1 MRTRF
6 ARRFGADALVVF
18 APLLGMLLLAAAGCT
33 TGASSLF
40 PNDHRLIPAAHDIA
54 ATTRAWGPMP
64 RELAKVP
71 LEAYYLQPG
80 DILLLEVTDLE
91 SDVRLP
97 IDQTIMPD
105 GTIDLGEYG
114 RIVVA
119 GLTIEQVESLVH
131 STVQAIEKDEQL
143 KPINVRLNV
152 AESAVYYVLGEVNA
166 PGSYPL
172 IGRETVLDGLMAA
185 GGLSDRASD
194 CEIILSRPTPPS
206 SCRVVLPV
214 CYDRIVQLGDTTTNY
229 QLRPGDRIYV
239 STRTCREALKF
250 WRSDCP
256 NCPDCGSHGCRSPL
270 TPLDPPFVLEQ
281 YPMTASP
288 EPIVVPGAAPEI
300 VPVPMPQPPS
310 IEPIAPSAGAQ
321 PQSRPL
327 VERLSETANPFVE
340 R

>member
-1 MRTRF
+1 MRSTF
-6 ARRFGADALVVF
+6 AARRSGADAGVVVF
-18 APLLGMLLLAAAGCT
+18 LTAGLLGMAGCT
-33 TGASSLF
+33 SGGASSLF

-54 ATTRAWGPMP
+54 ASTRPYGPMP
-64 RELAKVP
+64 RELQKEVLP
-71 LEAYYLQPG
+71 AYYLQPG

-91 SDVRLP
+91 ADIRLP

-119 GLTIEQVESLVH
+119 GLTVEQVESLVL
-131 STVQAIEKDEQL
+131 STVQAVEKDQVV

-152 AESAVYYVLGEVNA
+152 AESAVYYVLGEVNS

-194 CEIILSRPTPPS
+194 CEIILSRPTPPT

-239 STRTCREALKF
+239 ATRTCAEALKF

-256 NCPDCGSHGCRSPL
+256 NCPDCGSRSCRCPV
-270 TPLDPPFVLEQ
+270 TPLNPPFVIEQ
-281 YPMTASP
+281 YPTTASP
-288 EPIVVPGAAPEI
+288 EPIVVPGAEV
-300 VPVPMPQPPS
+300 VPVPAPQPP
-310 IEPIAPSAGAQ
+310 AGPGA
-321 PQSRPL
+321 SSKSTGRPL
-327 VERLSETANPFVE
+327 VERLTETVNPFVKL
-340 R
+340 

>member
-1 MRTRF
+1 MRSTLA
-6 ARRFGADALVVF
+6 ARRSGADA
-18 APLLGMLLLAAAGCT
+18 AGIALLAAVLLTAPGCT
-33 TGASSLF
+33 SGGGSSLF

-54 ATTRAWGPMP
+54 AAARPYGPIP
-64 RELAKVP
+64 RELQKQV

-91 SDVRLP
+91 ADIRLP
-97 IDQTIMPD
+97 VDQTIMPD

-119 GLTIEQVESLVH
+119 GLTIEQVESLVL
-131 STVQAIEKDEQL
+131 STVQAIEKDQQVR
-143 KPINVRLNV
+143 PINVRLNV
-152 AESAVYYVLGEVNA
+152 AESAVYYVLGEVNS

-194 CEIILSRPTPPS
+194 CEIILSRPTPPA

-239 STRTCREALKF
+239 STRTCAEALKF

-256 NCPDCGSHGCRSPL
+256 NCPDCGSCGCRNPL

-281 YPMTASP
+281 YPTTASP
-288 EPIVVPGAAPEI
+288 EPIHMPGPEV
-300 VPVPMPQPPS
+300 VPVPIPQPPS
-310 IEPIAPSAGAQ
+310 IEPITSSASAR
-321 PQSRPL
+321 PTSRPL
-327 VERLSETANPFVE
+327 VERLSETVNPFVE